1 MTDGSPVSLEYED
14 AGLFFVCMDVV
25 EGRQRKVA
33 LLGGC
38 SRGCFWGFVRR
49 MERDAR
55 GRWHRSGGGCKR
67 GCFWGFERWMWLRDA
82 RGRWHRSGQG
92 LRRGILLG
100 LRETAKSIAAGPELA
115 CGSDSRPCRNNAV
128 SRSPSS
134 NHPSSAAARPDA
146 TFLWLTLPADRK
158 KHAGDGSGLG
168 VLSWN
173 VRLAQNIP
181 ISIEEYRNRIGTAY
195 HHKYRRIQELDR
207 HNVPFWVPQHTD
219 KSQQRSTHNNEEL
232 FPCPRGWGCRGRAFG
247 LRNSEMA
254 FPLHIPAL
262 KMRPA

>member
-1 MTDGSPVSLEYED
+1 MLIIYCICLFDGCFGSGVWQCWNCRVP
-14 AGLFFVCMDVV
+14 FFCWDG
-25 EGRQRKVA
+25 EGRQREVA
-33 LLGGC
+33 SVRGG
-38 SRGCFWGFVRR
+38 GFVGWI
-49 MERDAR
+49 E
-55 GRWHRSGGGCKR
+55 
-67 GCFWGFERWMWLRDA
+67 RDA

-168 VLSWN
+168 VLS
-173 VRLAQNIP
+173 
-181 ISIEEYRNRIGTAY
+181 
-195 HHKYRRIQELDR
+195 
-207 HNVPFWVPQHTD
+207 
-219 KSQQRSTHNNEEL
+219 
-232 FPCPRGWGCRGRAFG
+232 
-247 LRNSEMA
+247 
-254 FPLHIPAL
+254 
-262 KMRPA
+262 

>member
-1 MTDGSPVSLEYED
+1 MLIIYCICLFDGCFGSGVWQCWNCRVP
-14 AGLFFVCMDVV
+14 FFV
-25 EGRQRKVA
+25 G
-33 LLGGC
+33 
-38 SRGCFWGFVRR
+38 

-55 GRWHRSGGGCKR
+55 GRWHRSGVPFFFVGM
-67 GCFWGFERWMWLRDA
+67 ERDA

-146 TFLWLTLPADRK
+146 TFLWLTLPTDRK

-168 VLSWN
+168 VLS
-173 VRLAQNIP
+173 
-181 ISIEEYRNRIGTAY
+181 
-195 HHKYRRIQELDR
+195 
-207 HNVPFWVPQHTD
+207 
-219 KSQQRSTHNNEEL
+219 
-232 FPCPRGWGCRGRAFG
+232 
-247 LRNSEMA
+247 
-254 FPLHIPAL
+254 
-262 KMRPA
+262 

>member
-1 MTDGSPVSLEYED
+1 MFWFRCLAVLELPG
-14 AGLFFVCMDVV
+14 AVFFV
-25 EGRQRKVA
+25 G
-33 LLGGC
+33 
-38 SRGCFWGFVRR
+38 

-55 GRWHRSGGGCKR
+55 GRWHRSGGGCRR

-168 VLSWN
+168 VLS
-173 VRLAQNIP
+173 
-181 ISIEEYRNRIGTAY
+181 
-195 HHKYRRIQELDR
+195 
-207 HNVPFWVPQHTD
+207 
-219 KSQQRSTHNNEEL
+219 
-232 FPCPRGWGCRGRAFG
+232 
-247 LRNSEMA
+247 
-254 FPLHIPAL
+254 
-262 KMRPA
+262 

>member
-1 MTDGSPVSLEYED
+1 MLELPGAFFCWDG
-14 AGLFFVCMDVV
+14 
-25 EGRQRKVA
+25 EGRQREVA
-33 LLGGC
+33 SVRGVDAVGG
-38 SRGCFWGFVRR
+38 V
-49 MERDAR
+49 
-55 GRWHRSGGGCKR
+55 
-67 GCFWGFERWMWLRDA
+67 FEVLWVDVVEDA

-168 VLSWN
+168 VLS
-173 VRLAQNIP
+173 
-181 ISIEEYRNRIGTAY
+181 
-195 HHKYRRIQELDR
+195 
-207 HNVPFWVPQHTD
+207 
-219 KSQQRSTHNNEEL
+219 
-232 FPCPRGWGCRGRAFG
+232 
-247 LRNSEMA
+247 
-254 FPLHIPAL
+254 
-262 KMRPA
+262 